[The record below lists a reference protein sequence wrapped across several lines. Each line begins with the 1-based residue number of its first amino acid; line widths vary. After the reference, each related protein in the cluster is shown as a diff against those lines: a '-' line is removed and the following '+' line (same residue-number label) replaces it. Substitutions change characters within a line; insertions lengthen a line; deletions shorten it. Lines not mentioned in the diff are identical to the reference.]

1 MAQPLR
7 TQHCHRSS
15 SGHNRGAGLIPAQE
29 FPRATGAAE
38 KEKVE
43 PLLTS
48 LCFRAE
54 ALFTVEREPFFI

>member
-43 PLLTS
+43 PEKKQKHFLRDYKWLQWSILTN
-48 LCFRAE
+48 
-54 ALFTVEREPFFI
+54 I